1 MYCTYYGFRE
11 KPFNIT
17 PNPRFLY
24 LSKNHKEAFA
34 HLLYG
39 IDNHTGFIELTG
51 EVGTGK
57 TTVLRTI
64 LEQLDDDNHRT
75 ALILNPCLSSIE
87 LLRNINREFAI
98 PHEGLENGALL
109 EELNRFLL
117 AENRAGRT
125 VVLVV
130 DEAQNLA
137 PQVLEQIRLIS
148 NLETESDKLI
158 QIVLAGQ
165 PELKKLLNRTELRQL
180 AQRITVRF
188 HLLPM
193 DFEDSCNYIRHR
205 LEIAGGGGWISFPE
219 PALKKIYRFSK
230 GSPRLIN
237 IACDRAL
244 LVGYGDDTQRID
256 TRIVA
261 KALAELRIAAHPGWL
276 PSLRQ
281 MLRAAALLSVGIFLA
296 WGLLATWRVLSSR
309 SELHLAALPGNAGAA
324 RNFDRNPSLA
334 VKPPAARPVSPVAKS
349 SSVLSAASIPPEN
362 STATSESSPLAS
374 LPDGPEAAF
383 NAVAALWQS
392 SYSGSRT
399 GRASLRKL
407 AADHGLVLTPLR
419 GSLATM
425 QRLNV
430 PAILELQIPGTGT
443 RYLALLGISGQQLIT
458 APSLPDGIRPDRSEL
473 SRLWKG
479 RAYLLWR
486 NHQKISNTLADGTEG
501 AEVIRLQILLAG
513 AGFLGSELSGIY
525 DSATKSGLQAF
536 QKSRSLKADG
546 RPDDLTLLLLY
557 RDGGKFATPGL
568 QHDTSNRSNS

>member
-39 IDNHTGFIELTG
+39 IENHSGFIELTG

-64 LEQLDDDNHRT
+64 LEQLDDENHHT

-109 EELNRFLL
+109 EELNRFLM

-125 VVLVV
+125 VVLVI

-193 DFEDSCNYIRHR
+193 DFEDSCSYIRHR

-219 PALKKIYRFSK
+219 TALKKIYRFSK

-244 LVGYGDDTQRID
+244 LVGYGEETQRID
-256 TRIVA
+256 TTVVT
-261 KALAELRIAAHPGWL
+261 KALAELQGAALPGWR

-281 MLRAAALLSVGIFLA
+281 MLHAGALLSAGIFIV
-296 WGLLATWRVLSSR
+296 WGLLATWRVTSPSR
-309 SELHLAALPGNAGAA
+309 PHITATPGNAALT
-324 RNFDRNPSLA
+324 RNPDRNPI
-334 VKPPAARPVSPVAKS
+334 PAAPPTTNPDLPVVKSVSP
-349 SSVLSAASIPPEN
+349 L
-362 STATSESSPLAS
+362 STANIPLSGNTATPPPSPLAS
-374 LPDGPEAAF
+374 LPAGPEAAF
-383 NAVAALWQS
+383 NAVAALWQAPSAS
-392 SYSGSRT
+392 SGAGRT
-399 GRASLRKL
+399 SLQQL
-407 AADHGLVLTPLR
+407 AADHKL
-419 GSLATM
+419 
-425 QRLNV
+425 
-430 PAILELQIPGTGT
+430 
-443 RYLALLGISGQQLIT
+443 
-458 APSLPDGIRPDRSEL
+458 
-473 SRLWKG
+473 
-479 RAYLLWR
+479 
-486 NHQKISNTLADGTEG
+486 
-501 AEVIRLQILLAG
+501 
-513 AGFLGSELSGIY
+513 
-525 DSATKSGLQAF
+525 
-536 QKSRSLKADG
+536 
-546 RPDDLTLLLLY
+546 
-557 RDGGKFATPGL
+557 
-568 QHDTSNRSNS
+568 